1 MEQEKQERLDR
12 LTEAVNELSLEA
24 HPSKTVNVIIGSKK
38 LRREIKEE
46 LERELM
52 VLQGFPVQSKESDAY
67 LGMVFAEGGARE
79 SIDASI
85 EIRVAKAKLKTKQ
98 AKLLLKDTRIQDLGW
113 LDTVRTMYI
122 NH

>member
-24 HPSKTVNVIIGSKK
+24 HPGKTVNVIIGSKK

-67 LGMVFAEGGARE
+67 LGMVFA
-79 SIDASI
+79 
-85 EIRVAKAKLKTKQ
+85 
-98 AKLLLKDTRIQDLGW
+98 
-113 LDTVRTMYI
+113 DTVRTMYI